1 MPAEESNPRCSY
13 KEPMMILGEGARA
26 PQLDYQLPQKSVFS
40 IYGRFS
46 LPAPLIAFKNITRKE
61 PPNTWWKRID
71 AIKAEQLKERVSQFA
86 KNGHNID
93 GLIAGGDLALSASSR
108 KLRSLE
114 EATAEN
120 KIAQSPLWDDVLLNQ
135 KIAAGKMP
143 LMRETF
149 SGRLDLRFIEKPK
162 PRPTLH
168 IIEEYR
174 VASFLGNYGAG
185 KTVKTFSLLPGE
197 RTKISI
203 KTYRDSTTT
212 QTQTENILDSFTESS
227 ADEFEERLQQE
238 QGRESQQSSEHSFA
252 LTTGMSMS
260 IPIQAINLGL
270 DFSTEG
276 QSTFSSTRS
285 SFSNTI
291 NDTLSKHIESTS
303 AHREIEI
310 NTSVTETVSSGTEQ
324 TIVRELENINHSR
337 VLNFVFRQ
345 LQQEYITLTYL
356 KDIKLV
362 YTNGFPESVRI
373 ADLPH
378 IRNLLGKV
386 LNPEYVD
393 KAASAILKNYCAVY
407 NYRDERMSIIEEV
420 TEEYGNCPFADRD
433 EKISYLRRKKD
444 LADEYR
450 GITVPGVILN
460 ANHHIVRT
468 DSVIVDALLGQGEAL
483 DCYNARM
490 QDEAVE
496 ETQLENEKIALGL
509 EVVREGKTTEE
520 KAAAYK
526 AIFKQEHHH
535 HHPSEESSKEE

>member
-13 KEPMMILGEGARA
+13 KEPMMILGDGARA
-26 PQLDYQLPQKSVFS
+26 PQLDYQLPQKSAFS
-40 IYGRFS
+40 LYGRFS
-46 LPAPLIAFKNITRKE
+46 LPAPLSAFKNGTRKK
-61 PPNTWWKRID
+61 PPNTWWERVAKIN
-71 AIKAEQLKERVSQFA
+71 AEELKERVNQFA

-93 GLIAGGDLALSASSR
+93 GLIPGGNQALSASAR

-114 EATAEN
+114 EATTEN
-120 KIAQSPLWDDVLLNQ
+120 KIAQSPLWDADLLNQ

-149 SGRLDLRFIEKPK
+149 SGRLGLRFIEEPN
-162 PRPTLH
+162 PRPRLY

-197 RTKISI
+197 RTKISV

-238 QGRESQQSSEHSFA
+238 QGTESQQASEHSFA

-260 IPIQAINLGL
+260 IPIQAISLGL
-270 DFSTEG
+270 NVSTEG

-291 NDTLSKHIESTS
+291 NDTLSKHLESTS
-303 AHREIEI
+303 AHREIEV

-324 TIVRELENINHSR
+324 TTVRELENINHSR

-356 KDIKLV
+356 KDVKLV
-362 YTNGFPESVRI
+362 YTNGYPESVRI

-378 IRNLLGKV
+378 MRTLLERV
-386 LNPEYVD
+386 LKPEYLD
-393 KAASAILKNYCAVY
+393 KATAEILKNYCAVY
-407 NYRDERMSIIEEV
+407 NYRDTRMSIIEQVSEKF
-420 TEEYGNCPFADRD
+420 GDCPFAEAD
-433 EKISYLRRKKD
+433 ETIRYLRRKRD
-444 LADEYR
+444 LTDEYH

-460 ANHHIVRT
+460 ADHHIVRT

-496 ETQLENEKIALGL
+496 ETQLENDKISLGL
-509 EVVREGKTTEE
+509 EIVREGETIEE
-520 KAAAYK
+520 KTAAYK

-535 HHPSEESSKEE
+535 HHTPDESSDEK